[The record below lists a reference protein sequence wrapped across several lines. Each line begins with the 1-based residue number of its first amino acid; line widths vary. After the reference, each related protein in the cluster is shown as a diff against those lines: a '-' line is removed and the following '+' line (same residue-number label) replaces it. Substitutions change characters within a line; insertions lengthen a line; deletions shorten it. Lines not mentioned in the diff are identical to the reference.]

1 MTLRVGSTHRAAL
14 AVLAACALVATGC
27 STSGQGTGT
36 SGYVSGSGAVT
47 LLAPADRN
55 PAPDLEGTTL
65 DGASL
70 ALDDYSGQVVVI
82 NVWASWCPPCRS
94 EASDLVA
101 AARSLAA
108 ENVQFVGID
117 TRDTDANARSFVRD
131 AGVTYPSI
139 VDPHGQTLLG
149 FDPSLAA
156 VALPSTLVLDAQHRV
171 AARVLGPITATTLR
185 DLVLDVAV
193 AS

>member
-1 MTLRVGSTHRAAL
+1 MTLRVGTARRAAVAAL
-14 AVLAACALVATGC
+14 AACCLVATGC

-47 LLAPADRN
+47 LLPPGNRN
-55 PAPDLEGTTL
+55 PAPVLEGTTL
-65 DGASL
+65 DGTSL

-94 EASDLVA
+94 EAADLVS

-108 ENVQFVGID
+108 DNVQFVGID
-117 TRDTDANARSFVRD
+117 TRDTEANARSFVRD
-131 AGVTYPSI
+131 AGITYPSI
-139 VDPHGQTLLG
+139 VDPHGQTLLR

-185 DLVLDVAV
+185 DLVHDVAV